1 MLYNISKALRKGEVY
16 IKIIQD
22 FTEPYFKTV
31 GEQSKAYR
39 VIGCKDGKEKHFP
52 ITFKTL
58 KRARIFN
65 YKYAC
70 ENPEW
75 LNRNGDISEYN
86 VKIGRPEYKNIWHDN
101 VIKSVYQ
108 KYTDF
113 DSWKLNH

>member
-65 YKYAC
+65 YRYAC
-70 ENPEW
+70 EN
-75 LNRNGDISEYN
+75 LS
-86 VKIGRPEYKNIWHDN
+86 GRIEM
-101 VIKSVYQ
+101 V
-108 KYTDF
+108 T
-113 DSWKLNH
+113 

>member
-1 MLYNISKALRKGEVY
+1 MLYNISKVLREGEVH
-16 IKIIQD
+16 IKSIQD

-39 VIGCKDGKEKHFP
+39 VIAYKDGKEKHFP
-52 ITFKTL
+52 VSFKTL

-65 YKYAC
+65 YRYAF

-86 VKIGRPEYKNIWHDN
+86 VKMGRPDVALK
-101 VIKSVYQ
+101 
-108 KYTDF
+108 
-113 DSWKLNH
+113 